1 MNDKCNY
8 FSYIDLY
15 TYLCTTFKTK
25 TKKEK
30 NEGIVLCYIYCY
42 TSIQK

>member
-1 MNDKCNY
+1 MCVQHLKQ
-8 FSYIDLY
+8 
-15 TYLCTTFKTK
+15 K
-25 TKKEK
+25 KKEK